1 MSQEGHSLSAA
12 PESLETRAER
22 GDVEAQLALGRLCE
36 TRDNSAAARGW
47 FAKAAKA
54 GSIAGLRALGISLLT
69 QKPIE
74 GDAGVN
80 IIRAAAARGDGEAA
94 HVCGMI
100 AAGDAALPDRWSVA
114 RQCLEIA
121 AERGFD
127 FARTQLDFIADTQC
141 DFGIDETPG
150 REIFAAPS
158 IRVLEGFASPAECDW
173 FIARA
178 RPRLHRAV
186 VYDDVNGG
194 AKPQDARS
202 NSSAEFNVAQSDIV
216 LMHLRARIAAA
227 CAIDDLEMSSVLH
240 YAPGQEFRPHFD
252 FLDPANLGTL
262 RDLQIRGQR
271 GATFLIYLNEEYE
284 GGETA
289 FPNLDW
295 RFRGRKGDAL
305 LFRNLTPSGEPD
317 RQTLHAGTPPTSG
330 EKWLF
335 SQWLRVPPV
344 L

>member
-1 MSQEGHSLSAA
+1 MSGA
-12 PESLETRAER
+12 PDSLETHAER
-22 GDVEAQLALGRLCE
+22 GDVEAQLALGHLCE
-36 TRDNSAAARGW
+36 AQENSAAARGW
-47 FAKAAKA
+47 FAKAAQA
-54 GSIAGLRALGISLLT
+54 GSVAGLRALGISLLT
-69 QKPIE
+69 RKPIE

-127 FARTQLDFIADTQC
+127 FAQTQLDFIADTRW
-141 DFGIDETPG
+141 DFAIGEMPG

-158 IRVLEGFASPAECDW
+158 IRVLEGFASPAACDW
-173 FIARA
+173 LIARA

-186 VYDDVNGG
+186 VYDDVREGSR
-194 AKPQDARS
+194 QEDARS

-240 YAPGQEFRPHFD
+240 YAPGQEFRRHFD
-252 FLDPANLGTL
+252 FLDPANPGTL
-262 RDLQIRGQR
+262 RDLQARGQR
-271 GATFLIYLNEEYE
+271 AMTLLIYLNEEYE
-284 GGETA
+284 GGETE
-289 FPNLDW
+289 FPKLDW